1 VTEGVVATNE
11 SRGSKEDA
19 IRQRGE
25 VTESLPGSTFRVQL
39 ANGHVILCH
48 ISGRIRKHY
57 IRILTGDRVIV
68 EMSPYDLTKGRI
80 VYRES

>member
-1 VTEGVVATNE
+1 MATNE
-11 SRGSKEDA
+11 RRGKKDV

-25 VTESLPGSTFRVQL
+25 VMESLPSSMFRVKL
-39 ANGHVILCH
+39 DNEHVVLCH

-68 EMSPYDLTKGRI
+68 EFSPYDLSMGRI